1 MSLNKI
7 LSFSLIGLSCTL
19 TACISTGGQVST
31 QKKQAP
37 PAKVVIQTEKPNLVV
52 TPKVKQKAEQSIAK
66 ETALSEKPKV
76 EKKPK
81 VKKAEEPDLTSV
93 FDPLYKIA
101 IVKSDLS
108 EVSGASVVEI
118 QKALNGL
125 GYNVGGADGKAGKKT
140 LGGINSFLED
150 FELPLD
156 PRPTGLLIKQLR
168 AVNDNSNGKSIVS
181 IIETVQKALQKL
193 GFSVGKIGIADAVT
207 RQSILDYQLKNN
219 LVVDGR
225 LTNQLL
231 KALKIK

>member
-7 LSFSLIGLSCTL
+7 LSLSLIGLSFTL
-19 TACISTGGQVST
+19 TACISTGGQVSN
-31 QKKQAP
+31 QKKQPP

-52 TPKVKQKAEQSIAK
+52 APQVKQKAEQSITK
-66 ETALSEKPKV
+66 ETTVSKKPTL
-76 EKKPK
+76 EKKAK
-81 VKKAEEPDLTSV
+81 VKKTVKPDLTSV

-101 IVKSDLS
+101 IVKSDLN
-108 EVSGASVVEI
+108 EVSGANVVEI

-125 GYNVGGADGKAGKKT
+125 GYNVGSADGKAGKNT
-140 LGGINSFLED
+140 LAGINSFLED

-168 AVNDNSNGKSIVS
+168 AVNDNSNGKSIVA
-181 IIETVQKALQKL
+181 IIGTVQKALQKL
-193 GFSVGKIGIADAVT
+193 GFSVGKSGVADAVT
-207 RQSILDYQLKNN
+207 RQSILDYQLKND

>member
-7 LSFSLIGLSCTL
+7 LSFSLVCLSFTL
-19 TACISTGGQVST
+19 TACISTGDKVLPS
-31 QKKQAP
+31 KKQAP
-37 PAKVVIQTEKPNLVV
+37 PAKVVIQTETPNLVV
-52 TPKVKQKAEQSIAK
+52 TPKVNKKDEQSIAK
-66 ETALSEKPKV
+66 ETAGS
-76 EKKPK
+76 KKTTLKKKAK
-81 VKKAEEPDLTSV
+81 VKKTEEPDLTSV

-108 EVSGASVVEI
+108 EVSGANVVEI

-125 GYNVGGADGKAGKKT
+125 GYNVGGADGKAGKNT
-140 LGGINSFLED
+140 LAGINSFLED

-168 AVNDNSNGKSIVS
+168 AVNDNSNGKSIVA
-181 IIETVQKALQKL
+181 IIGTVQKALKKL
-193 GFSVGKIGIADAVT
+193 GFSVGKSGVADAVT
-207 RQSILDYQLKNN
+207 RQSILDYQLKND